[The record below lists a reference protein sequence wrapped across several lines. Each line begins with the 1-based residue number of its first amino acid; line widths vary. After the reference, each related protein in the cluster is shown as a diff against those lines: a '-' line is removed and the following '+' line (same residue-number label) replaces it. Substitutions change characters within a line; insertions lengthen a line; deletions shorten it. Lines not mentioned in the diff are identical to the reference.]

1 MVGTTP
7 LSSLKLNCFIELPCE
22 PRYCK
27 WMCCSPWS
35 GNINAFQHST
45 TLNKT
50 PNSFN
55 SSRGIMLVLLISRE
69 GLFSN
74 MLH

>member
-7 LSSLKLNCFIELPCE
+7 LNSLELNCFIELPCE
-22 PRYCK
+22 PMYCK

-35 GNINAFQHST
+35 GNINAFQYCT
-45 TLNKT
+45 DLTIT
-50 PNSFN
+50 PKSFN
-55 SSRGIMLVLLISRE
+55 PSRGIIFVLLMCRE